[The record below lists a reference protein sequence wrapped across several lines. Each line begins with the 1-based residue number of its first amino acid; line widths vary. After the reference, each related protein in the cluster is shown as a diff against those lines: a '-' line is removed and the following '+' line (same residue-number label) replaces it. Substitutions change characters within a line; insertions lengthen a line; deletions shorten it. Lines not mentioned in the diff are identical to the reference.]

1 MMPYDGK
8 MRVPLDTDNKKL
20 VQSNNIK
27 SNSDYRKYM
36 TAKAN
41 VVMEYSAKEY
51 SKTLK

>member
-8 MRVPLDTDNKKL
+8 TTVPLNADNKKL
-20 VQSNNIK
+20 VESNNIK

-36 TAKAN
+36 TTKAN
-41 VVMEYSAKEY
+41 VVIGYNAKEY